1 MKQGSE
7 VMKSAFSSAGR
18 QNARFILLSDDCT
31 ALLWGASRKT
41 AKKKRVL
48 VSHATSRHLTG
59 GQVAM
64 GMAWRLS
71 SCMRALP
78 RLALAYLLY
87 CTVPYAAGVGHRK
100 GHIRPRV

>member
-48 VSHATSRHLTG
+48 VSHATSPHWRPSCH
-59 GQVAM
+59 
-64 GMAWRLS
+64 GMA

-78 RLALAYLLY
+78 RLALAYL
-87 CTVPYAAGVGHRK
+87 PY
-100 GHIRPRV
+100 